1 MSSRISLW
9 GQKKSPSS
17 KNPAPTKAPPVAV
30 PPRRRPH
37 TPLLPSRPAPT
48 TTAPVPV
55 STPVEVV
62 LPVNPSAP
70 GSNDVEAGA
79 WERPRQELPSPHL
92 PDQRYGKRKFQRVPK
107 DKTRRHALSVSVSIE
122 EEDILRGAAVEA
134 GTSFSDWAR
143 RVLFKAAGK
152 KLPSRTRGGAAVTGE

>member
-1 MSSRISLW
+1 
-9 GQKKSPSS
+9 
-17 KNPAPTKAPPVAV
+17 
-30 PPRRRPH
+30 
-37 TPLLPSRPAPT
+37 
-48 TTAPVPV
+48 V

-62 LPVNPSAP
+62 LPVNPPAP

-122 EEDILRGAAVEA
+122 EEDILRAAAVEA